1 MKRTHP
7 TRAVRLVAAL
17 ALPVALVAL
26 PWSHSARAQSRQVMI
41 QSLSFKPTAPSM
53 KQIKERLYHTVEIGL
68 PGIRIHFRLAGKPL
82 TIQDGRGTGTLTAAL
97 GTRAPAADGEGQV
110 VFFWH
115 GNRFNS
121 QSAGY
126 ETAQVDRLASPG
138 AGTFVVTYSR
148 FKKSD
153 PACCPT
159 LPPLKVTYGWSGH
172 LLISNGVPPKGHGK
186 PVKVTYQP

>member
-7 TRAVRLVAAL
+7 TRTVRLVALL
-17 ALPVALVAL
+17 ALSVTLDAM
-26 PWSHSARAQSRQVMI
+26 PWCQAARAQSSQAVI
-41 QSLSFKPTAPSM
+41 QNLRFKPTPPSL
-53 KQIKERLYHTVEIGL
+53 KQIKGRLYHTVEIGL

-82 TIQDGRGTGTLTAAL
+82 TIQDGRGAGTLTAAL

-121 QSAGY
+121 QSADY
-126 ETAQVDRLASPG
+126 ETAQVDRLASPA
-138 AGTFVVTYSR
+138 AGTFIITYTR
-148 FKKSD
+148 FRASD